1 MHPRHHLIAA
11 VAALTVSSLYTVQA
25 ATLTFTGTTAAS
37 NTNAVGSGVYNYGAP
52 YGYAGPVTTY
62 TIDASGTNLSG
73 AYAYDDE
80 LLFDGS
86 ASGSVFHIA
95 VDSSIPTIGNPS
107 AVRFND
113 TGGAGKTYIFARAS
127 TSAGSSTSLGF
138 SGGTA
143 GSAPNNADTYNS
155 TSLFGATTPSSGS
168 SSLILESGFTGKVI
182 LRRAV
187 TNSAAAGTTTING
200 GTLEL
205 QDAGALPT
213 NGSNVNNPGT
223 VTLNGGTLAINVNYG
238 NEETVEGNRN
248 PATGQLAGTMLVTAD
263 SNLVNAAINFDGTS
277 RRQDLWGGSGGG
289 QITLSNG
296 VTLNV
301 QTGIGATIRNA
312 VNVANATTDIGT
324 LNLGSSNGYLR
335 LNTISGGNAR
345 IRYNIGTGAASL
357 DLAATGTYNLGN
369 ILGGNN
375 TSLRG
380 GTAGVTTASIG
391 ALGESSNYGGRIL
404 NGYGSTNGGNP
415 PAGTVRHLAI
425 TKVGAGTLTLSGN
438 NAYSGA
444 TTVNGGTLQAGSTT
458 AFSDSAS
465 NITVNTGGTLD
476 LNGFTQNAGKSF
488 VLAGGSL
495 VNNGASAVT
504 LHTGASAHANDAA
517 SGSIYGPGT
526 ITGSPSSTGSW
537 SIDGGTIPTVTL
549 SGGGGSG
556 ATAVAVMQLGW
567 LRTPNGTY
575 GTTGSGYQKP
585 PKLIFSA
592 PDDPNGRQI
601 VAYAQINPATGVV
614 SGIQI
619 VDPGYGYTKVPTLTI
634 DNTGTGGSGFAP
646 VFAMQVNEIK
656 ITNAGTGYSSAP
668 TVSFSNLGTLYNP
681 GSAGSSAGISPV
693 ATGGWGQVS
702 VTATSSIGG
711 SGNIIIPA
719 TISGAGGLNKI
730 GTGTVTFSG
739 TNTYAG
745 ATTVQ
750 AGKLLING
758 ANNGTGAVTVES
770 GAILGGSGS
779 IAGTVTANAGGVV
792 SPGNSIGTLTVAS
805 ASIDGKLL
813 VEYTATGSGSADV
826 LAVTGLLTL
835 GAGSVL
841 DLDALAGPAD
851 DGAYVI
857 ATYGSLS
864 GTFGSVLDLP
874 SGYSINYSYGGNSI
888 AVVIPEPATL
898 GLLGL
903 GSLLGL
909 RRRRVI

>member
-1 MHPRHHLIAA
+1 MRARHQLIAA
-11 VAALTVSSLYTVQA
+11 VAALTVSSLYTAQA

-62 TIDASGTNLSG
+62 TINASGTNLSG
-73 AYAYDDE
+73 SYALDDE

-95 VDSSIPTIGNPS
+95 VDSSISALANPS

-113 TGGAGKTYIFARAS
+113 AGGAGKTYIFARAS

-143 GSAPNNADTYNS
+143 GLAPNNVDTYNS
-155 TSLFGATTPSSGS
+155 TSLFGATTPTSGS
-168 SSLILESGFTGKVI
+168 TSLILESGFTGKVI
-182 LRRAV
+182 LRRAAISG
-187 TNSAAAGTTTING
+187 SATGTTTING

-213 NGSNVNNPGT
+213 TGSGSTNNPGT
-223 VTLNGGTLAINVNYG
+223 VTLNGGTLAINVNIG

-248 PATGQLAGTMLVTAD
+248 PSTGQLAGTLAVTAD
-263 SNLVNAAINFDGTS
+263 STLANAAINFDGS
-277 RRQDLWGGSGGG
+277 PRRQDLWGGSGGG

-301 QTGIGATIRNA
+301 QTGGGASIRNA
-312 VNVANATTDIGT
+312 INVASPGNTATI
-324 LNLGSSNGYLR
+324 NLGNSSAYLR
-335 LNTISGGNAR
+335 LTTASGGNAGV
-345 IRYNIGTGAASL
+345 RYNLGTGTASL
-357 DLAATGTYNLGN
+357 DLAASGTYNLGN
-369 ILGGNN
+369 LLGGNN
-375 TSLRG
+375 TALRG
-380 GTAGVTTASIG
+380 GTAGITTASIG
-391 ALGESSNYGGRIL
+391 ALNESSNYGGRVL
-404 NGYGSTNGGNP
+404 NGFGSSNGGTP
-415 PAGTVRHLAI
+415 PTGTVRHLAV
-425 TKVGAGTLTLSGN
+425 TKVGTGTLTLSGDN
-438 NAYSGA
+438 NYSGA
-444 TTVNGGTLQAGSTT
+444 TTVNAGTLRAGSTS
-458 AFSDSAS
+458 AFGDSAS
-465 NITVNTGGTLD
+465 NITVNSNATLD
-476 LNGFTQNAGKSF
+476 LNGFTQEAGKSF

-495 VNNGASAVT
+495 VNNGSSAVT
-504 LHTGASAHANDAA
+504 IGNGASAHVNDNA

-526 ITGSPSSTGSW
+526 ITGTPSTTGSW
-537 SIDGGTIPTVTL
+537 SIDGGTTPTVTL
-549 SGGGGSG
+549 TGGGGSG
-556 ATAVAVMQLGW
+556 ATAIAKMQLGW

-575 GTTGSGYQKP
+575 GTQGSGYTKA

-619 VDPGYGYTKVPTLTI
+619 VDPGFGYTKVPTLTI

-656 ITNAGTGYSSAP
+656 ITNAGTGYTSAP
-668 TVSFSNLGTLYNP
+668 TVAFSNLGTLYNP
-681 GSAGSSAGISPV
+681 GSAGSSAGVAPV
-693 ATGGWGQVS
+693 GTGGWGQVTVNS
-702 VTATSSIGG
+702 TSNIGG
-711 SGNIIIPA
+711 SGNINVTA
-719 TISGAGGLNKI
+719 AISGAGGLNKI
-730 GTGTVTFSG
+730 GSGTVTFSG
-739 TNTYAG
+739 TNTYDG
-745 ATTVQ
+745 ATDIQ
-750 AGKLLING
+750 AGKLLVNG
-758 ANNGTGAVTVES
+758 SNNGTGAVTVQS

-779 IAGTVTANAGGVV
+779 IAGAVTANAGGTV

-805 ASIDGKLL
+805 ATINGTLL
-813 VEYTATGSGSADV
+813 SEYDATGSGSADV
-826 LAVTGLLTL
+826 LAVSGLLTL
-835 GAGSVL
+835 GASSVL

-857 ATYGSLS
+857 ATYGTLA

-909 RRRRVI
+909 RRRRV